1 MKKRKYMVFCDFDG
15 TITAEETFVAMLKAF
30 ATIRFKKIE
39 KLVVSRKL
47 TLKEGVR
54 RMVESI
60 PSNRHPDILEQIQS
74 KPVRKGFPEFLDFLH
89 SRKVPLVIISGGLI
103 DSVKARLASFSD
115 RIYAVHAPE
124 VDRSGDN
131 FRLVSEIEGDEE
143 IIAKAEIMSF
153 YNYEKAIAIGDG
165 LTDLNM
171 ALAASIVFARE
182 GLARD
187 LDSRGK
193 PYQTWNDFFD
203 IRDALVKL
211 W

>member
-1 MKKRKYMVFCDFDG
+1 MVFCDFDG

-39 KLVVSRKL
+39 KLVVSRQL

-54 RMVESI
+54 RLVESI
-60 PSNRHPDILEQIQS
+60 PSHRHPEILDHIRQ
-74 KPVRKGFPEFLDFLH
+74 KPIRNGFPEFLDFLH
-89 SRKVPLVIISGGLI
+89 NRKVPLVIISGGLM

-115 RIYAVHAPE
+115 RIYAIHAPE
-124 VDRSGDN
+124 VDKSGDN
-131 FRLVSEIEGDEE
+131 FRLVSEIEGGDE
-143 IIAKAEIMSF
+143 IMAKAEIMSI
-153 YNYEKAIAIGDG
+153 YNYEEAVAIGDG

-171 ALAASIVFARE
+171 ALAAATVFARE

-193 PYQTWNDFFD
+193 PYQTWENFFD
-203 IRDALVKL
+203 IQDSLVKL
-211 W
+211 WQL